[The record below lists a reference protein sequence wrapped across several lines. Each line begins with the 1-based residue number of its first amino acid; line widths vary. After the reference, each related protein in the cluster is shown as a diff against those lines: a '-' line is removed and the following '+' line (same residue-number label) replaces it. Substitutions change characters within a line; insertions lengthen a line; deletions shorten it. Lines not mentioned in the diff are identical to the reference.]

1 MKLTISTLEDAQRG
15 QVLCLREHS
24 KDRCSAPS
32 HSAGCPPNWK
42 SSFAEVSPLCILI
55 KPWHGG
61 VTRGFLNLFILDNG
75 SYEVTE
81 EEEEGWGT
89 KELRSV
95 EYCEHFFSTVG

>member
-1 MKLTISTLEDAQRG
+1 MA
-15 QVLCLREHS
+15 
-24 KDRCSAPS
+24 
-32 HSAGCPPNWK
+32 W
-42 SSFAEVSPLCILI
+42 
-55 KPWHGG
+55 GG
-61 VTRGFLNLFILDNG
+61 VTRGFLNLFILENG